1 MSQADVYPNDKNGE
15 RVNPPSAE
23 SQTSLVNAAEAS
35 LAKNSD
41 AGGSQEL
48 TIASNTAEGSNAAC
62 RSVIIWTD
70 ATDVRL
76 KIGLSDASVADFL
89 LLQNMYI
96 PVPVVNPIYLRFYG
110 ATNGAKIHILYRN

>member
-1 MSQADVYPNDKNGE
+1 MQADVYPNDKNGE
-15 RVNPPSAE
+15 RVNP
-23 SQTSLVNAAEAS
+23 TSEEGLTRLVNAADAS
-35 LAKNSD
+35 LVKNSD

-48 TIASNTAEGSNAAC
+48 IIADNTAEGSNAAC
-62 RSVIIWTD
+62 RSAIIWTD
-70 ATDVRL
+70 AADVRL
-76 KIGLSDASVADFL
+76 KIGLNDASVADFL